1 MSCEDSC
8 LVDVEEFDRGTAEIA
23 GIEDL
28 DMFEGWDG
36 WVREVEA
43 GKQRRSRG
51 FGAAL
56 AAEKEGARV
65 TLPPHSG
72 NWFASSPPC
81 FSRIPAVGCHRRLRN
96 SLYISIMLST
106 L

>member
-1 MSCEDSC
+1 MVDEKTVSEAPVLLGVRQVTNRVCCEDSC
-8 LVDVEEFDRGTAEIA
+8 LLDVEEFDRGVAEIA
-23 GIEDL
+23 GTDDL

-56 AAEKEGARV
+56 AAEKNGA
-65 TLPPHSG
+65 TAG
-72 NWFASSPPC
+72 DFAT
-81 FSRIPAVGCHRRLRN
+81 ALG
-96 SLYISIMLST
+96 
-106 L
+106 